1 MTRKLSVLLVAVVL
15 AGVLGSSVA
24 SAPVAGERVPYR
36 WKNCTNVNKRYPHGV
51 GRYGAH
57 DKTTGVPVRNFK
69 HSNLLYATA
78 MRWNKGLDRD
88 KDKIACEKH

>member
-1 MTRKLSVLLVAVVL
+1 MSRKLTVLFVAVVS
-15 AGVLGSSVA
+15 AGALVSGVA
-24 SAPVAGERVPYR
+24 SAPSARDRVPYR
-36 WKNCTNVNKRYPHGV
+36 WKNCTIVNKRYPHGV